1 MTEFLELLRQLLID
15 PFGLLEALPVRQWI
29 TDAVNWIVGNFRDF
43 FRTYVSPP
51 VRGVMGFTQTTL
63 GGIPPGLFLIGIFL
77 IGWRAASWRV
87 GLFSLIAFALV
98 GFMGVWDALVVT
110 LSLVATAVLF
120 CMIIGLPLGIL
131 CSRSDRFANAM
142 RPILDIMQTTP
153 PFVYLVPA
161 VMLFSIG
168 NVPGLIATIIF
179 AMPPMIRLTNLGI
192 RQVRQEY
199 IEAAVAFGSTPRQIL
214 WKVQFPL
221 AMPTIMAGLNQTIM
235 LALSMVVI
243 AAIIGAGGLGLE
255 VYAGLERL
263 NIGQA
268 FVGGIGIVLLAMV
281 LDRITQGLGD
291 KGPGQDRKQAP

>member
-1 MTEFLELLRQLLID
+1 MTEFLEFLRQLITD
-15 PFGLLEALPVRQWI
+15 PFGLLDALPVRQWI

-51 VRGVMGFTQTTL
+51 VRGVMGFIQTIL
-63 GGIPPGLFLIGIFL
+63 AAIPPGLFLIGIFL
-77 IGWRAASWRV
+77 IGWWAATWRV

-120 CMIIGLPLGIL
+120 CMLIGLPLGIL

-142 RPILDIMQTTP
+142 RPVLDIMQTTP

-221 AMPTIMAGLNQTIM
+221 ALPTIMAGLNQTIM

-281 LDRITQGLGD
+281 LDRITQGLGEKAPG
-291 KGPGQDRKQAP
+291 KGK

>member
-1 MTEFLELLRQLLID
+1 MSEILELLRQLITD

-29 TDAVNWIVGNFRDF
+29 TDAVNWVVSNFRDF
-43 FRTYVSPP
+43 FRSYLSPP
-51 VRGVMGFTQTTL
+51 VRGAMELIQTAL
-63 GGIPPGLFLIGIFL
+63 EAIPPGLFLVGIFL

-87 GLFSLIAFALV
+87 GLFSFIALALV
-98 GFMGVWDALVVT
+98 GFMGVWNALVVT
-110 LSLVATAVLF
+110 LSLVITAVLF
-120 CMIIGLPLGIL
+120 CMLIGLPLGIL

-161 VMLFSIG
+161 VMLFGIG

-192 RQVRQEY
+192 RQVSTEY
-199 IEAAVAFGSTPRQIL
+199 IEAAEAFGSTPRQIL

-221 AMPTIMAGLNQTIM
+221 ALPTVMAGLNQTIM

-281 LDRITQGLGD
+281 LDRITQGLGE
-291 KGPGQDRKQAP
+291 KAPGKSK

>member
-1 MTEFLELLRQLLID
+1 MSEFLELMRQLITD
-15 PFGLLEALPVRQWI
+15 PFGLLDALPVRQWI
-29 TDAVNWIVGNFRDF
+29 TDAVNWVVSNFRTT
-43 FRTYVSPP
+43 FRAYISPP
-51 VRGVMGFTQTTL
+51 VRGAMELIQAGL
-63 GGIPPGLFLIGIFL
+63 MAIPPGLFLIGTFL

-87 GLFSLIAFALV
+87 GLFSFIALALV
-98 GFMGVWDALVVT
+98 GFMGVWNALVVT
-110 LSLVATAVLF
+110 LSLVITAVLF
-120 CMIIGLPLGIL
+120 CMLIGLPLGIL
-131 CSRSDRFANAM
+131 CSRSDLFAKAM

-192 RQVRQEY
+192 RQVPTEY
-199 IEAAVAFGSTPRQIL
+199 IEAAEAFGSTPHQTL
-214 WKVQFPL
+214 WKVQIPL
-221 AMPTIMAGLNQTIM
+221 ALPTVMAGLNQTIM

-281 LDRITQGLGD
+281 LDRITQGLGEKVPG
-291 KGPGQDRKQAP
+291 KGK

>member
-1 MTEFLELLRQLLID
+1 MSELLELLRQLLVD
-15 PFGLLEALPVRQWI
+15 PFDLFGDLPVRQWI
-29 TDAVNWIVGNFRDF
+29 TDLVNWIVANFRDF

-51 VRGVMGFTQTTL
+51 VRGVMSTIQATL
-63 GGIPPGLFLIGIFL
+63 AATPPGLLLIAIFL
-77 IGWRAASWRV
+77 IGWRTASWRV
-87 GLFSLIAFALV
+87 GLFSLVALTLV
-98 GFMGVWDALVVT
+98 GMMGVWDALVVT

-120 CMIIGLPLGIL
+120 SVLIGLPLGIL
-131 CSRSDRFANAM
+131 CARSDRFATLM
-142 RPILDIMQTTP
+142 RPVLDIMQTTP

-221 AMPTIMAGLNQTIM
+221 ALPTVMAGLNQTIM
-235 LALSMVVI
+235 LSLSMVVI

-281 LDRITQGLGD
+281 LDRITQGLGE
-291 KGPGQDRKQAP
+291 KAPGQGRSDTP

>member
-1 MTEFLELLRQLLID
+1 MTEILEFLRQLIID
-15 PFGLLEALPVRQWI
+15 PFGLLDALPVRQWI
-29 TDAVNWIVGNFRDF
+29 TDAVNWVVGNFRDF

-51 VRGVMGFTQTTL
+51 VRGVMGLIQTTL
-63 GGIPPGLFLIGIFL
+63 EGIPPGVFLIGIFL

-87 GLFSLIAFALV
+87 GLFSLVAFALV
-98 GFMGVWDALVVT
+98 GFMGVWNALVVT

-120 CMIIGLPLGIL
+120 CTVIGLPLGIL

-192 RQVRQEY
+192 RQVGQEY

-221 AMPTIMAGLNQTIM
+221 ALPTIMAGLNQTIM

-281 LDRITQGLGD
+281 LDRITQGLGE
-291 KGPGQDRKQAP
+291 KGPGSRRDGAP

>member
-1 MTEFLELLRQLLID
+1 MNELLEFLRLLITD
-15 PFGLLEALPVRQWI
+15 PFGLLEALPMRQWI
-29 TDAVNWIVGNFRDF
+29 TEAVNWVVANFRGF
-43 FRTYVSPP
+43 FRGYVSPP
-51 VRGVMGFTQTTL
+51 VQSVMQTTQWAL
-63 GGIPPGLFLIGIFL
+63 GGIPPGLFLVGIFL

-87 GLFSLIAFALV
+87 GLFAFAAFALV
-98 GFMGVWDALVVT
+98 GFMGVWDALIET
-110 LSLVATAVLF
+110 LSLVVTAVLF
-120 CMIIGLPLGIL
+120 CVAIGLPLGIL
-131 CSRSDRFANAM
+131 CSRSDRFATLM
-142 RPILDIMQTTP
+142 RPLLDIMQTTP

-192 RQVRQEY
+192 RQVSQEY
-199 IEAAVAFGSTPRQIL
+199 IEAAEAFGSTPRQIL

-221 AMPTIMAGLNQTIM
+221 ALPTLMAGLNQTIM
-235 LALSMVVI
+235 LSLSMVVI

-291 KGPGQDRKQAP
+291 KAPGRAPDERP

>member
-1 MTEFLELLRQLLID
+1 MSEILELLRQLIVD

-63 GGIPPGLFLIGIFL
+63 AGIPPGLFLIGIFL

-98 GFMGVWDALVVT
+98 GFIGVWDALVVT

-120 CMIIGLPLGIL
+120 CIIIGLPLGIL

-281 LDRITQGLGD
+281 LDRITQGLGE
-291 KGPGQDRKQAP
+291 KGPGRNRNNAP

>member
-1 MTEFLELLRQLLID
+1 MSEILELLRQLITD

-63 GGIPPGLFLIGIFL
+63 AGIPPGLFLIGIFL

-98 GFMGVWDALVVT
+98 GFIGVWDALVVT

-120 CMIIGLPLGIL
+120 CIIIGLPLGIL

-281 LDRITQGLGD
+281 LDRITQGLGE
-291 KGPGQDRKQAP
+291 KGPGRNRNNAP

>member
-51 VRGVMGFTQTTL
+51 VRGVMGFTQATL

-291 KGPGQDRKQAP
+291 KGPGQDSKQAP

>member
-1 MTEFLELLRQLLID
+1 MNDLVPVLGGFLSDPFDLIDIPVREWVTEF
-15 PFGLLEALPVRQWI
+15 
-29 TDAVNWIVGNFRDF
+29 VNWIVATFREF
-43 FRTYVSPP
+43 FRTWISPP
-51 VRGVMGFTQTTL
+51 VRGTMEAIQWALTST
-63 GGIPPGLFLIGIFL
+63 PPLIFL
-77 IGWRAASWRV
+77 AVLFIIGWRAASWKV
-87 GLFSLIAFALV
+87 GLFAVIAFAFV
-98 GFMGVWDALVVT
+98 GFMGVWYELMIT

-120 CMIIGLPLGIL
+120 CLLIGVPLGIL
-131 CSRSDRFANAM
+131 CSRKDWFYTGM
-142 RPILDIMQTTP
+142 RPVLDIMQTTP

-179 AMPPMIRLTNLGI
+179 AMPPTIRLTNLGI
-192 RQVRQEY
+192 RQVQTEF
-199 IEAAVAFGSTPRQIL
+199 IEAATAFGSTPRQIL
-214 WKVQFPL
+214 WKVQLPL
-221 AMPTIMAGLNQTIM
+221 ALPTIMAGLNQTIM
-235 LALSMVVI
+235 LSLSMVVI

-291 KGPGQDRKQAP
+291 KGPASRAKKSE

>member
-1 MTEFLELLRQLLID
+1 MSEILEFLRLLITD
-15 PFGLLEALPVRQWI
+15 PFGLFADLPIRQWI
-29 TDAVNWIVGNFRDF
+29 TDAVNWVVSNFRGF

-51 VRGVMGFTQTTL
+51 VRGVMEFIQTTL
-63 GGIPPGLFLIGIFL
+63 AAIPPGLFLIGTFL
-77 IGWRAASWRV
+77 IGWWTASWRV
-87 GLFSLIAFALV
+87 GLFSLIALALV
-98 GFMGVWDALVVT
+98 GIMGVWSALVVT

-131 CSRSDRFANAM
+131 CSRSDRFANVM

-192 RQVRQEY
+192 RQVQQEY
-199 IEAAVAFGSTPRQIL
+199 IEAAEAFGSSPRQIL

-221 AMPTIMAGLNQTIM
+221 ALPTVMAGLNQTIM

-281 LDRITQGLGD
+281 LDRITQGLGEKAPG
-291 KGPGQDRKQAP
+291 KGKNGSP

>member
-1 MTEFLELLRQLLID
+1 VADFSSLSTFLILN
-15 PFGLLEALPVRQWI
+15 PFDLVDIPAREWLTAF
-29 TDAVNWIVGNFRDF
+29 VNWIVDIFRAP

-51 VRGVMGFTQTTL
+51 VRTVMEGFQWAL
-63 GGIPPGLFLIGIFL
+63 GSIPPLIFL
-77 IGWRAASWRV
+77 MLIYLLGWWAASWRV
-87 GLFSLIAFALV
+87 GLFSLTTFALLGFV
-98 GFMGVWDALVVT
+98 GIWSHLIVT
-110 LSLVATAVLF
+110 LSLVATAVVFSVL
-120 CMIIGLPLGIL
+120 IGLPLGIL
-131 CSRSDRFANAM
+131 CSRSDRFAAIM

-161 VMLFSIG
+161 VMLFGIG

-179 AMPPMIRLTNLGI
+179 AMPPVIRLTNLGI
-192 RQVRQEY
+192 RQVGGEFV
-199 IEAAVAFGSTPRQIL
+199 EAARAFGSTPGQIL

-221 AMPTIMAGLNQTIM
+221 ALPTIMAGLNQTIM
-235 LALSMVVI
+235 LSLSMVVI

-281 LDRITQGLGD
+281 LDRITQGLGE
-291 KGPGQDRKQAP
+291 KAPGRRTSSH